1 MPAFSQGHFQLFV
14 LLLCR
19 TEKTEL
25 ILQKTLNY
33 GETLNGGAR
42 LDIDA
47 EKKVAMRVLGIRSK
61 VPRMEGSIIIGM
73 DCHGQWI
80 EKNNRY
86 VWHWKKGEML
96 EAIAMTV

>member
-47 EKKVAMRVLGIRSK
+47 EKKVAMRVLGIRRARIHEWTNTYSFRK
-61 VPRMEGSIIIGM
+61 ARERCSWDTSRRMFNS
-73 DCHGQWI
+73 
-80 EKNNRY
+80 
-86 VWHWKKGEML
+86 
-96 EAIAMTV
+96 